1 MPLPDDNDVVTPN
14 FAVVINSVVLSP
26 IRSSSS
32 SSSIRI
38 TTTTRIRSLC
48 ITIPYQRE
56 REREREKQSS
66 SLLYRFIKVIVIFAY
81 IPQESRVKVVLSRV
95 ALSFFFLL
103 VLCSQKC

>member
-1 MPLPDDNDVVTPN
+1 MPLPDDDDVVTPN

-26 IRSSSS
+26 ISSSSSS

-48 ITIPYQRE
+48 ITIPYQ

-81 IPQESRVKVVLSRV
+81 IPQESRVKVVLSKF